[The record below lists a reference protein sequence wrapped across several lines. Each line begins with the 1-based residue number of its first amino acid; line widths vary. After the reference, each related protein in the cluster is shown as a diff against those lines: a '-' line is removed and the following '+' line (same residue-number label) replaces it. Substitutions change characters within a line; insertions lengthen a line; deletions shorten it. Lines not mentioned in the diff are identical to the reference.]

1 MAPVLKLNECGLA
14 LVSDDGVPAGFFLSE
29 SHANLKNVRGTF
41 IPLRTSHMS
50 VSRRI
55 PCRQYTFVS
64 YDDVSTIYNTIAD
77 ELRSSA
83 HWVELSPSR
92 GGVNVDLVLA
102 PCHGRGL
109 MWDDIGRLQPQLVN
123 YLRGSRGMTLKVT
136 RKTCLNSGKS
146 K

>member
-14 LVSDDGVPAGFFLSE
+14 LVGVPAGFFLSE
-29 SHANLKNVRGTF
+29 SHANLKNVSGM
-41 IPLRTSHMS
+41 SS

-136 RKTCLNSGKS
+136 RKTCLNLGKS